1 MAIILNGNE
10 TGIKL
15 LTNTVMLLNTE
26 WYKSCFYSMKEITS
40 QMRYNLQVNQIMS
53 FSLENEFVSKYRY
66 IYAKEIIKKKTDL
79 VMSSGSLNT

>member
-1 MAIILNGNE
+1 
-10 TGIKL
+10 
-15 LTNTVMLLNTE
+15 
-26 WYKSCFYSMKEITS
+26 MKEITS
-40 QMRYNLQVNQIMS
+40 QIRYNLQVNQIMS